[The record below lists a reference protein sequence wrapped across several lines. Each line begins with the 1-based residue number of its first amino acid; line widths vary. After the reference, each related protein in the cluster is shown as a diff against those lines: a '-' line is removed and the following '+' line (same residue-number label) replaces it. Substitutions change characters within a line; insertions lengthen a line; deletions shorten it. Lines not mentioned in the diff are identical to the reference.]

1 MARTTKKAAASEVD
15 KTAATEVATD
25 ADTKAAEA
33 DAKAKAEAA
42 AKEQAEAEAKAK
54 AEADAEAAKAKADT
68 DAKAAELAKA
78 EPKSGGTVHVK
89 GPKKGRWR
97 IGRKF
102 THETTDI
109 DLDDL
114 KEGELKALQDDPVL
128 TVSITPAS

>member
-1 MARTTKKAAASEVD
+1 MARITKKTAASEVD

-33 DAKAKAEAA
+33 DAKAQAEAVAA

-54 AEADAEAAKAKADT
+54 AEADAEAKADA

-78 EPKSGGTVHVK
+78 EPKYGGTVHVK

-97 IGRKF
+97 IGQKF

>member
-1 MARTTKKAAASEVD
+1 MARTTKKTAASEVD
-15 KTAATEVATD
+15 KTAATELATD

-33 DAKAKAEAA
+33 DATAKAEAA
-42 AKEQAEAEAKAK
+42 AKEEAAAKAKAK
-54 AEADAEAAKAKADT
+54 AEADAEAAKAKADAN
-68 DAKAAELAKA
+68 AKAAELAQA

-97 IGRKF
+97 AGRKF